1 MIRLPAFI
9 LVGCV
14 VCAGLIPIEFGS
26 VSRHRPLPEARL
38 PSAEVE
44 PAAPEIRKLAKE
56 TPSSANDA
64 DSPLRDVRLTGVV
77 IGPGLRMA
85 IFAVTGTNSRVLS
98 EGETLNGWRLESISP
113 KVVMLSGPE
122 GNIVLK
128 PQSDANLVR
137 PPPPVAVQPG
147 QPDPPMAGAAGQP
160 MAVTPITVVNL
171 SGGTP
176 VQTQGYPYYSPEYYS
191 GYDPYYASGW
201 DWGNPGGWGWG
212 NPWGWGWPVGV
223 LADSADAGTAGSA
236 AAFSVQTSDASALVT
251 LASSIR
257 GSDAPALCMRVLVAV
272 SVTAWAG
279 VSTAA
284 AGTANPPMS
293 DIPRVVFP
301 DYKRTLPVAMTQK
314 GKRPSTGARGFF
326 RHSRGTRRGLPNPKG
341 GAAQAIGLRDHDR
354 HRTPGRAVQ
363 GGDHAIVVRST
374 RCWSGSGFET
384 SVPEV
389 GRSFDETRTV
399 SGR

>member
-14 VCAGLIPIEFGS
+14 VCARLIPIEFGS
-26 VSRHRPLPEARL
+26 VSSHRPLPEARL
-38 PSAEVE
+38 PPAEVE
-44 PAAPEIRKLAKE
+44 SAAPEIRELAKE

-77 IGPGLRMA
+77 IGLDLRMA

-113 KVVMLSGPE
+113 KVVMLSGPA

-128 PQSDANLVR
+128 PQPDANLVR
-137 PPPPVAVQPG
+137 PPRPVAVQSD

-176 VQTQGYPYYSPEYYS
+176 VQAQGYPYYSPEYYS
-191 GYDPYYASGW
+191 GYTRIMHRAGI
-201 DWGNPGGWGWG
+201 
-212 NPWGWGWPVGV
+212 GV
-223 LADSADAGTAGSA
+223 THGAGDGLSEFPSDLADAGTAGST
-236 AAFSVQTSDASALVT
+236 AAFSVQTSDALALVT

-279 VSTAA
+279 VSAA
-284 AGTANPPMS
+284 AGTA
-293 DIPRVVFP
+293 
-301 DYKRTLPVAMTQK
+301 
-314 GKRPSTGARGFF
+314 RPASCPTSLVSFFLQSSPQMGTG
-326 RHSRGTRRGLPNPKG
+326 
-341 GAAQAIGLRDHDR
+341 
-354 HRTPGRAVQ
+354 
-363 GGDHAIVVRST
+363 
-374 RCWSGSGFET
+374 
-384 SVPEV
+384 SV
-389 GRSFDETRTV
+389 
-399 SGR
+399 